1 MPKVDKIP
9 CPGCGALTPVK
20 IGKSKKPYIR
30 CDDCG
35 IDVFVRGAKGVRKFL
50 GEGEEPAPA
59 AAAAPAAAGKTP
71 AGKEEKKD
79 GWDW

>member
-9 CPGCGALTPVK
+9 CPGCGASTPVK
-20 IGKSKKPYIR
+20 TGKSGKPYIR

-35 IDVFVRGAKGVRKFL
+35 IDVFVRGAKGVRKFF

-59 AAAAPAAAGKTP
+59 AAAAGKAP
-71 AGKEEKKD
+71 AGKEGKKD
-79 GWDW
+79 EWTW